1 MKKSYHLIACLVIGL
16 LFICGCSKNSSSS
29 SKGKEVNLALISEL
43 NSGDLATVTDTNTF
57 TMFNNVQEGLYRFDE
72 NNHLQ
77 KALVKEDPK
86 ISEDQLTYTFKLREG
101 AKWSNGD
108 PVTAKDFEY
117 GWRRMCDPKTGAGG
131 AYFFDYVIKN
141 AHQVIYEKA
150 PVDSLG
156 VKALDDY
163 TLEVSLDYPVP
174 YFLDLLADPL
184 YFPHNQKAV
193 EKFGDK
199 FGSSSETMVYN
210 GPFVLKNWT
219 GSTAEWSYE
228 KNPDYWDKDNVHVD
242 KVNIQVV
249 KEDATAV
256 NLFELGKLDWLQLR
270 GEYSK
275 QYAKNPCFVSVPQ
288 KASMYLTMNQTDKS
302 LLKNKNLRLAIA
314 YAFDRKQLTERVLG
328 DGSIPLGTLTPPDF
342 VKTADGKDYIE
353 GVQNKHEKNPEL
365 AKEFLQKAKAELGK
379 DKFKLEYLAVD
390 DESSK
395 LVAEYLQGQIQET
408 LPDVQITIK
417 TVPSKSLFPTLKK
430 GEFDMARTG
439 WGPDLFDPIT
449 FLNLFE
455 GKSKYNDGKYTNAA
469 FDQLV
474 HRAKI
479 EDAKDKDLRMKDMQ
493 EAESIFLKE
502 AGAPTLYAKALA
514 TLHKPHM
521 KKFFIDPLTG
531 QQTYKF
537 IELEK

>member
-1 MKKSYHLIACLVIGL
+1 
-16 LFICGCSKNSSSS
+16 
-29 SKGKEVNLALISEL
+29 
-43 NSGDLATVTDTNTF
+43 
-57 TMFNNVQEGLYRFDE
+57 
-72 NNHLQ
+72 
-77 KALVKEDPK
+77 
-86 ISEDQLTYTFKLREG
+86 
-101 AKWSNGD
+101 
-108 PVTAKDFEY
+108 
-117 GWRRMCDPKTGAGG
+117 MC
-131 AYFFDYVIKN
+131 IR
-141 AHQVIYEKA
+141 
-150 PVDSLG
+150 DS
-156 VKALDDY
+156 
-163 TLEVSLDYPVP
+163 
-174 YFLDLLADPL
+174 
-184 YFPHNQKAV
+184 QKAV

-439 WGPDLFDPIT
+439 WGPDFFDPIT